1 VLLVY
6 DLLLYSP
13 EVCLMDFVGTVLNSC
28 LCSVAQWRR
37 DLTDLSLLSTKPNY
51 LWLENFLDSFLS

>member
-1 VLLVY
+1 MLLVY

-37 DLTDLSLLSTKPNY
+37 DLTDLSLL
-51 LWLENFLDSFLS
+51 LSLVGELLGFTSQLGI